1 MVVYQVVLSPQAN
14 VGTTNRVYRRKCVML
29 TICLMVSKERKPSFM
44 RLGLPSCT
52 TYAGTTQGRV
62 ILHIYCVQN
71 KPNTW
76 LALGRRRPIIF
87 FFRSS
92 SFVVVKALSLT
103 SMFRLESSVSK
114 KSCLRCTRTWCFGGQ
129 QKKTTNNNN
138 FFFFFRPSSFYF
150 KYFML
155 SLRTTLIDYLVV
167 FNASKRVFCCL

>member
-1 MVVYQVVLSPQAN
+1 
-14 VGTTNRVYRRKCVML
+14 
-29 TICLMVSKERKPSFM
+29 M

-138 FFFFFRPSSFYF
+138 FFFFFRPSCFYF

-155 SLRTTLIDYLVV
+155 STLIDYLV
-167 FNASKRVFCCL
+167 FNASTKAFFAGWCRWPWTIVPLVVFCMLLVTLYVTNRCSLLLTT

>member
-114 KSCLRCTRTWCFGGQ
+114 KSCLRCTILLRRFSSVGVVNKRKPPTTTFPSTSSISCFHSVLYSDRLLG
-129 QKKTTNNNN
+129 
-138 FFFFFRPSSFYF
+138 SFQ
-150 KYFML
+150 
-155 SLRTTLIDYLVV
+155 R
-167 FNASKRVFCCL
+167 

>member
-1 MVVYQVVLSPQAN
+1 MCYVDNMPNGEQRKKAIFHA
-14 VGTTNRVYRRKCVML
+14 VGA
-29 TICLMVSKERKPSFM
+29 SFM
-44 RLGLPSCT
+44 YYVCWNNSRTCNT
-52 TYAGTTQGRV
+52 TYM
-62 ILHIYCVQN
+62 YCVQN

-114 KSCLRCTRTWCFGGQ
+114 KSCLRCTILLRRFSSVGVVNKRKPPTTTFPSTSSISCFHC
-129 QKKTTNNNN
+129 
-138 FFFFFRPSSFYF
+138 
-150 KYFML
+150 
-155 SLRTTLIDYLVV
+155 TLIDYLVV